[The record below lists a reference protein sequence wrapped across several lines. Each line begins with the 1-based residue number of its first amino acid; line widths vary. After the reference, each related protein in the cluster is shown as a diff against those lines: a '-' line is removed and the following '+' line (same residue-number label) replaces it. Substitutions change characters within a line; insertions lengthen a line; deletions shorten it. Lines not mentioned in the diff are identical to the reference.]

1 MVNIGQSSR
10 SYPIDAVSKT
20 SRSSSCNMLFVAVAA
35 GILASAGILCVF
47 CQQRNEIQE
56 LKRQIAVQQEE
67 KEEEKGM
74 PAASCS
80 SSSSKESEERERG
93 SDEAIY
99 DGGSSTAVVPIG
111 TMRSVFQLCVGTPRQ
126 GLLVP
131 NSRGMIQIDSA
142 ILASDCIMG
151 LEHFSHLWVV
161 FLFHLNTNQEKVRG
175 SRSKKNHKM
184 FPSKVAPPALGGKRV
199 GIFTTRTPHRLNP
212 IGFTLCQLDHVDI
225 LRNRLYV
232 SGIDLVDGT
241 PIVDMKPFVP
251 YYDSIVPSSSVRLPE
266 WISTGLEQR
275 REVSFTFQ
283 SEQQL
288 QKIVK
293 SHQLQFYNNISKA
306 GKISAEEEEEEE
318 YQCVKSCI
326 QQVLQ
331 VDVRSARQTRK
342 ARQGAFQAERA
353 LCGRVATDPTSSN
366 GLLDETE
373 ESILQQ
379 PLLQQLPRPPLCTQ
393 QIDNMLIH
401 FSVTPN
407 PDISTY
413 ASSVADGSGCNDI
426 IQVEYI
432 ELLQDK
438 LKYSLEESAIGTNTY
453 ECSTLTQ
460 EESFH
465 KEIYSRGKVKSTVV
479 EVDAERGSTGALPYR
494 PVPVPQSMP
503 MTTRAASTALIEDYS
518 LHVDDTELIKA
529 ITEDGKLSIMAAG
542 DIILRHIDLPSPDQK
557 KLLAQEE
564 KIPTGY
570 NNLVKYWLEKST
582 SPR

>member
-1 MVNIGQSSR
+1 
-10 SYPIDAVSKT
+10 
-20 SRSSSCNMLFVAVAA
+20 MLFVAVAA

-56 LKRQIAVQQEE
+56 LKRQIVVQQEE
-67 KEEEKGM
+67 EEEEKGR
-74 PAASCS
+74 ATNTRIS
-80 SSSSKESEERERG
+80 SSSAEESEERG
-93 SDEAIY
+93 SDEA
-99 DGGSSTAVVPIG
+99 TAVVPIG

-251 YYDSIVPSSSVRLPE
+251 YYDSIVPSSSVRLPQ

-275 REVSFTFQ
+275 RVVSFTFE

-306 GKISAEEEEEEE
+306 GRIPAHEEEEEE

-331 VDVRSARQTRK
+331 VDVRSVRQTRK

-353 LCGRVATDPTSSN
+353 LCGRVATGTTSSN

-379 PLLQQLPRPPLCTQ
+379 PLLQQLPGHSLCTQ

-407 PDISTY
+407 PDTSISPTY

-426 IQVEYI
+426 VQVEYI
-432 ELLQDK
+432 ELLMDK
-438 LKYSLEESAIGTNTY
+438 LKYSHEESTIGNNTQ
-453 ECSTLTQ
+453 ECSTLPQ

-479 EVDAERGSTGALPYR
+479 EVVDTERDTAGAVPYR
-494 PVPVPQSMP
+494 PLTVPQSMP
-503 MTTRAASTALIEDYS
+503 MTATTTRAASTALIEDYS
-518 LHVDDTELIKA
+518 QHVDDTELIKA

-557 KLLAQEE
+557 KLLAQED

-570 NNLVKYWLEKST
+570 NNLLKYWLEKST